1 MTIKEAREIIA
12 EDALGLTNDE
22 VQQIIDWLDNFADI
36 VIEAIEKNNQ
46 PKQLSVKT

>member
-1 MTIKEAREIIA
+1 MTLKEAREILA

-36 VIEAIEKNNQ
+36 AIESVEKNNQ
-46 PKQLSVKT
+46 PKQISVKT